1 MNLPNGDSG
10 IGSAARNLLRLRD
23 KMCANPSAQNAQPA
37 FLTVVVGRGNLAC
50 TRDDGVHVI
59 PAALLGA

>member
-1 MNLPNGDSG
+1 MPNGDSG
-10 IGSAARNLLRLRD
+10 IGSAAKSLLRLRD
-23 KMCANPSAQNAQPA
+23 KMCANPSAQNVRPA
-37 FLTVVVGRGNLAC
+37 FLAVVVGRGNLAY

>member
-1 MNLPNGDSG
+1 
-10 IGSAARNLLRLRD
+10 
-23 KMCANPSAQNAQPA
+23 MCANPSAQNARPA
-37 FLTVVVGRGNLAC
+37 FLAVVVGCGNLDY